1 MRAAMMKFLLGWG
14 LMATVVVSF
23 AADPTM
29 SPKTKKSRPEL
40 GASAAFAPDGD
51 LYAVTKAGEHVLLHR
66 SRDDGQTWLPP
77 IQVNALGEAISADG
91 ENRPKIG
98 FLANGTTLV
107 SWTMPLSK
115 PFTAAIRL
123 ARAEVGAP
131 FSPPMTV
138 HRDTAEITHRF
149 ESLHVGQ
156 AARVMLAWIDK
167 RDLEA
172 HQRSGSAYRG
182 AAIYAALSEDGGR
195 SFAPEFKVADHSC
208 ECCRIATASDRDG
221 SPLFLWR
228 HVFAPNERDH
238 ALAKIGADGKPE
250 NVLRATFDRWKVDGC
265 PHHGP
270 SLAVG
275 ADGVRH
281 AVWFNQVN
289 GEGRVFY
296 GRLPQKPG
304 EQVRAQRRV
313 GTSGAVH
320 ADLAVSGDSFGE
332 RVLIVWKRFDGEVTR
347 LEAEISEDGGEH
359 FRAFEL
365 ARSESATDQPRIAQK
380 NGRFF
385 VVWHDDRAGL
395 RVFSVK

>member
-1 MRAAMMKFLLGWG
+1 MRTAITKWLLGCG
-14 LMATVVVSF
+14 LMASVAISL
-23 AADPTM
+23 AADPAI
-29 SPKTKKSRPEL
+29 SAKPKKSRPEL

-51 LYAVTKAGEHVLLHR
+51 LYVATRAGEHVLLHR
-66 SRDDGQTWLPP
+66 SHDDGKTWQPS
-77 IQVNALGEAISADG
+77 QRVNAQGEAISADG

-98 FLANGTTLV
+98 FLADGTTLV

-123 ARAEVGAP
+123 ARAEPGAA

-149 ESLHVGQ
+149 ESLHVGSDG
-156 AARVMLAWIDK
+156 RVSLAWIDK

-172 HQRSGSAYRG
+172 HKRTGSSYRG
-182 AAIYAALSEDGGR
+182 AAIYAAVSGDGGS
-195 SFAPEFKVADHSC
+195 SFAPEFKLADHSC
-208 ECCRIATASDRDG
+208 ECCRIAAATDRDG
-221 SPLFLWR
+221 APLFLWR

-238 ALAKIGADGKPE
+238 ALVKLGADGKTE
-250 NVLRATFDRWKVDGC
+250 AMLRATYDRWKVDGC

-275 ADGVRH
+275 ASGVRH

-296 GRLPQKPG
+296 GQLPQKSG
-304 EQVRAQRRV
+304 EQVSAQRQV
-313 GTSGAVH
+313 GTAGAVH
-320 ADLAVSGDSFGE
+320 ADLAVSSHGADE
-332 RVLIVWKRFDGEVTR
+332 RILIVWKRFDGELTR
-347 LEAEISEDGGEH
+347 LEAEISEDGGQR

-365 ARSESATDQPRIAQK
+365 ARSDNATDQPRIVQK
-380 NGRFF
+380 RGRFF
-385 VVWHDDRAGL
+385 VLWNDDKAGL
-395 RVFSVK
+395 RVFPVN